1 MACSR
6 LASLRRPACGVTQ
19 KRYVHGT
26 KSECPSRAT
35 MVAEVRPKWRYARM
49 KVLIGVDPHKASV
62 AVAVVDEASGEL
74 LERASFPQNR
84 AGLRSLESW
93 AKRFPE
99 RRWAVENAGGLG
111 RYLAGRLSVAGE
123 SVVDVPPKLSA
134 RVRVLSTGNSRKNDG
149 LDALATAL
157 AASRRERLA
166 AVDHETAPEVLRLL
180 SERRE
185 DLVAERT
192 RALNRL
198 HGLLRDL
205 VPGGVTGKLSAHRA
219 ARILRGI
226 RPLGISSRVRRRLAS
241 EILRD
246 IRTLDRK
253 VADLNARIEAELEA
267 SGTTLTEIFG
277 VGPILAA
284 RIIGTV
290 GDVTR
295 FPTKAHFASY
305 SGTAP
310 VEASSGEV
318 VRHRLS
324 LAGNRKL
331 NYALHM
337 IAVCQARSDARGGVY
352 YRKKIAEGKSR
363 KEALRCLKRRI
374 SDAVFKSLLADSQAP
389 SRSAA

>member
-1 MACSR
+1 VA
-6 LASLRRPACGVTQ
+6 Q
-19 KRYVHGT
+19 KRCGSKSP
-26 KSECPSRAT
+26 KSECPSRANGRGST
-35 MVAEVRPKWRYARM
+35 ESEVRALV
-49 KVLIGVDPHKASV
+49 KVLIGVDPHKASL
-62 AVAVVDEASGEL
+62 AVAAIDEATSEL
-74 LERASFPQNR
+74 LERASFPQDR
-84 AGLRSLESW
+84 TGLRSLERW

-111 RYLAGRLSVAGE
+111 RHLAVRLASSDE

-157 AASRRERLA
+157 AATRNERLA
-166 AVDHETAPEVLRLL
+166 AVDAEAASETMRLL

-192 RALNRL
+192 RSLNRL
-198 HGLLRDL
+198 HALLRDL
-205 VPGGVTGKLSAHRA
+205 LPGGVAGKLSAERA
-219 ARILRGI
+219 ARILRGV
-226 RPLGISSRVRRRLAS
+226 RPKGASDRLRRRLAS
-241 EILRD
+241 EVLRD

-253 VADLNARIEAELEA
+253 IADLSGRIEAEVQA
-267 SGTTLTEIFG
+267 SGTTLTEILG

-284 RIIGTV
+284 KIIGTV
-290 GDVTR
+290 GSVAR

-310 VEASSGEV
+310 MEASSGDV

-324 LAGNRKL
+324 LAGNRHL

-337 IAVCQARSDARGGVY
+337 VAVCQARSGARGGTY
-352 YRKKIAEGKSR
+352 YRKKIGEGKSR

-374 SDAVFKSLLADSQAP
+374 SDAVFASLVADSQLL

>member
-1 MACSR
+1 M
-6 LASLRRPACGVTQ
+6 V
-19 KRYVHGT
+19 
-26 KSECPSRAT
+26 
-35 MVAEVRPKWRYARM
+35 VAEVRPKRRCARM

-62 AVAVVDEASGEL
+62 AVAAVDEATGEL
-74 LERASFPQNR
+74 LERAAFPQDR
-84 AGLRSLESW
+84 TGLRCLERW

-99 RRWAVENAGGLG
+99 RRWAMENSGGLG
-111 RYLAGRLSVAGE
+111 RYLAGRLAAAGE

-134 RVRVLSTGNSRKNDG
+134 RVRVLSTGNARKNDG

-157 AASRRERLA
+157 AASRNGRLA
-166 AVDHETAPEVLRLL
+166 AVDPEVGSEALRLL

-205 VPGGVTGKLSAHRA
+205 LPGGVARTLSAHRA
-219 ARILRGI
+219 SRILRGI
-226 RPLGISSRVRRRLAS
+226 RPKGTSARLRRRLAS

-246 IRTLDRK
+246 VRTLDRK
-253 VADLNARIEAELEA
+253 IADLNGRIEAEVQA

-277 VGPILAA
+277 IGPILAA
-284 RIIGTV
+284 RIVGTV
-290 GDVTR
+290 GDVGR

-310 VEASSGEV
+310 VEASSGEA

-337 IAVCQARSDARGGVY
+337 VVATCQARSDARGGVY

-363 KEALRCLKRRI
+363 KEALRCLKRRVC
-374 SDAVFKSLLADSQAP
+374 DAVFRNLVADSQAP

>member
-1 MACSR
+1 
-6 LASLRRPACGVTQ
+6 VWNQ
-19 KRYVHGT
+19 KPEVGM
-26 KSECPSRAT
+26 SFARADGET
-35 MVAEVRPKWRYARM
+35 PTETEVPVLM
-49 KVLIGVDPHKASV
+49 KVLIGVDPHKASL
-62 AVAVVDEASGEL
+62 AVAAIDEATGEL
-74 LERASFPQNR
+74 LERASFSQDR
-84 AGLRSLESW
+84 AGLRSLERW
-93 AKRFPE
+93 AKRFSE

-111 RYLAGRLSVAGE
+111 RYLAGRLAGSGE

-134 RVRVLSTGNSRKNDG
+134 RVRVLSSGNARKNDG

-157 AASRRERLA
+157 AASRNGRLA
-166 AVDHETAPEVLRLL
+166 AVDPEAASEVLRLL

-185 DLVAERT
+185 DLVAEHT

-198 HGLLRDL
+198 HALLRDL
-205 VPGGVTGKLSAHRA
+205 LPGGVAGKLSADRA

-226 RPLGISSRVRRRLAS
+226 RPRSSSSRIRRRLAS
-241 EILRD
+241 EVLRD

-253 VADLNARIEAELEA
+253 IAELNGRIEAEVEA
-267 SGTTLTEIFG
+267 SGSTLPEIFG

-284 RIIGTV
+284 KIIGTV
-290 GDVTR
+290 GSVAR

-305 SGTAP
+305 AGTAP

-324 LAGNRKL
+324 LAGNRHL

-337 IAVCQARSDARGGVY
+337 VAVCQASSDARGGTY

-374 SDAVFKSLLADSQAP
+374 SDAVFASLVADSQIL

>member
-1 MACSR
+1 MEAEPEVGMSF
-6 LASLRRPACGVTQ
+6 AHAAGGGPTE
-19 KRYVHGT
+19 T
-26 KSECPSRAT
+26 
-35 MVAEVRPKWRYARM
+35 EVRALM

-62 AVAVVDEASGEL
+62 AVAVVDEAGGEL
-74 LERASFPQNR
+74 VERASFPQSR
-84 AGLRSLESW
+84 AGLRALERW

-99 RRWAVENAGGLG
+99 RRWAMENAGGLG
-111 RYLAGRLSVAGE
+111 RHLVGRLAAAGE

-134 RVRVLSTGNSRKNDG
+134 RVRVLSTGNARKNDG

-157 AASRRERLA
+157 AASRNERLA
-166 AVDHETAPEVLRLL
+166 AVDPEVGSEVLRLL

-205 VPGGVTGKLSAHRA
+205 VPGGVAGTLSATRA
-219 ARILRGI
+219 ARIVRGI
-226 RPLGISSRVRRRLAS
+226 RAQGASARLRRRLAS
-241 EILRD
+241 EVLRD
-246 IRTLDRK
+246 VRTLDRK
-253 VADLNARIEAELEA
+253 IADLNGRIEAEVEA
-267 SGTTLTEIFG
+267 SGTTLTEIYG
-277 VGPILAA
+277 IGPILAA

-290 GDVTR
+290 GNVAR

-305 SGTAP
+305 CGTAP
-310 VEASSGEV
+310 VEVSSGDV

-337 IAVCQARSDARGGVY
+337 VATCQARSDVRGGAY

-363 KEALRCLKRRI
+363 KEALRCLKRRVC
-374 SDAVFKSLLADSQAP
+374 DAVFKSLVADSQAAP
-389 SRSAA
+389 REGAA